1 LTTGDYFDSP
11 RQQPAQ
17 DLRPGGPPQKPR
29 TNGFAVAALV
39 IGIVG
44 LCGCVGILGL
54 VFGTIAKSQIAEH
67 GDAGEGLADAGMV
80 LGWLSLVGTGAYLLL
95 LLCGVNLLELL

>member
-1 LTTGDYFDSP
+1 M
-11 RQQPAQ
+11 
-17 DLRPGGPPQKPR
+17 
-29 TNGFAVAALV
+29 

-44 LCGCVGILGL
+44 LCGCIGILGL

-67 GDAGEGLADAGMV
+67 GDAGEGLANAGMV

-95 LLCGVNLLELL
+95 LLSGINPLELL